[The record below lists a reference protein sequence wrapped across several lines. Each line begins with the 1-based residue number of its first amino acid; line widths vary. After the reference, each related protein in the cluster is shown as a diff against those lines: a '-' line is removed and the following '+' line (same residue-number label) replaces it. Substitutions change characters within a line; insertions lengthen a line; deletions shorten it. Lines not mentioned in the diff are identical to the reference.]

1 MARKIKLN
9 FRDKTYIIEYSNRSE
24 VLGYF
29 SELNKLSSKVLKD
42 NKEVDIEN
50 LDVEGSLDALKLL
63 LKAGL
68 VEHHKD
74 DMPSDKDLENWVLII
89 PNATKFYET
98 LMSMVQDV
106 LNTIN
111 DDTKNMSWEVEEA

>member
-1 MARKIKLN
+1 MARKIKLH

-29 SELNKLSSKVLKD
+29 SELNKLSSKVMED
-42 NKEVDIEN
+42 NGKVDVEN

-106 LNTIN
+106 ISTIE
-111 DDTKNMSWEVEEA
+111 DDTKNVSWEVEEA

>member
-1 MARKIKLN
+1 MARRIKLN

-29 SELNKLSSKVLKD
+29 SELNKLSSKVVED
-42 NKEVDIEN
+42 NGKVDVEN

-106 LNTIN
+106 ISTIE